1 MRNLLSGQ
9 GPINQI
15 LLNLGWVDSA
25 IGFLGLNTSGD
36 NPYLAKLIV
45 ILINMWIGIP
55 YTMLMTSG
63 ILMNIPADLY
73 EAARVDGASKTKM
86 LFKITFPYIIFIHAL
101 SNWIRRGKH

>member
-1 MRNLLSGQ
+1 MRNQGQ
-9 GPINQI
+9 GINQI

-55 YTMLMTSG
+55 Y
-63 ILMNIPADLY
+63 D
-73 EAARVDGASKTKM
+73 VDDIWY
-86 LFKITFPYIIFIHAL
+86 F
-101 SNWIRRGKH
+101 